1 MTKVIIGI
9 QARSGSKR
17 LPGKSLQIMND
28 KKMIEHV
35 VSAAGRAAGYIN
47 RTKTKTTISS
57 SVVLLIPKDDPIKEH
72 FTNEIVLEGSETD
85 VFSRYYD
92 AMKKFEADYVVR
104 ITGDCPLIIPTI
116 ISKIVFCALGANLDY
131 LSNTIPDIRTYVD
144 GYDCEIISK
153 KLMEYSKER
162 ITSAHDKE
170 HVTTYLYE
178 NKPSW
183 AKYGAVM
190 AHTDLSHIKLS
201 VDTLEDF
208 NEVERV
214 HAQTR
219 KKFVIA
225 KENNLHIFRF

>member
-35 VSAAGRAAGYIN
+35 VSSCGRAAGYVN
-47 RTKTKTTISS
+47 RTKTKTPISA
-57 SVVLLIPKDDPIKEH
+57 SVVLLVPEGDPIKDH
-72 FTNEIVLEGSETD
+72 FTNEIVMEGSEND
-85 VFSRYYD
+85 VFSRYYN
-92 AMKKFEADYVVR
+92 AMQKFEADYVVR
-104 ITGDCPLIIPTI
+104 VTGDCPLIIPTI
-116 ISKIVFCALGANLDY
+116 ISKHIFCALGGDLDY

-144 GYDCEIISK
+144 GYDCEVISR
-153 KLMEYSKER
+153 KLMEYSKDK
-162 ITSAHDKE
+162 IKTAHDKE
-170 HVTTYLYE
+170 HVTTYLYD
-178 NKPSW
+178 NKPNW

-208 NEVERV
+208 MEVERV
-214 HAQTR
+214 HRDTK
-219 KKFVIA
+219 KKFLIA
-225 KENNLHIFRF
+225 KEHNLHVFRF